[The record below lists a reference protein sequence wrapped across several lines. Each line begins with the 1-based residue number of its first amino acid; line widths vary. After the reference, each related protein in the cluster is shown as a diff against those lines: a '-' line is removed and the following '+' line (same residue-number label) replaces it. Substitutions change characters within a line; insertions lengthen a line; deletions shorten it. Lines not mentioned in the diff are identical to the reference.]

1 MSPFHKRK
9 PLWMLALI
17 AAASVA
23 LPGVLI
29 AEDAALS
36 EVRATCEMFVT
47 AFNDGDAQAVAA
59 LWTEKGEYVDEAG
72 QVYSGRE
79 AIEQAYA
86 KFFADHEGAKIHV
99 KIESLRLVSD
109 GVAIE
114 EGRAEVEPTPDGA
127 PGSTKYVCVH
137 NKVGRDWLMASVRD
151 TFVPKPS
158 NYQSIS
164 DLEWLI
170 GTWVAEER
178 GAKMESVCRWV
189 ADKSF
194 VERKY
199 TTTHHDGTK
208 QSGVQIIGFNP
219 QTKAVQSWNFSPDG
233 GHAVGLWVPID
244 SGWRATMHGVAGDGT
259 VTTSI
264 NVLTRLDD
272 NAYSWK
278 SIERTAGDV
287 SLPDSDEV
295 VVKRQTTS
303 N

>member
-1 MSPFHKRK
+1 MSPVRDCK
-9 PLWMLALI
+9 PLLMLALL
-17 AAASVA
+17 STVA
-23 LPGVLI
+23 LSLSGEAVG
-29 AEDAALS
+29 EDAALS
-36 EVRATCEMFVT
+36 EVRATCETFIA
-47 AFNDGDAQAVAA
+47 AFNKGDAKAVAE

-79 AIEQAYA
+79 AIEKAYA
-86 KFFADHEGAKIHV
+86 TFFSEHKGAKIEV
-99 KIESLRLVSD
+99 KIDSLRLVSD

-114 EGRAEVEPTPDGA
+114 EGHAEVEPTPAGA
-127 PGSTKYVCVH
+127 PGSTKYVAVH
-137 NKVGRDWLMASVRD
+137 NKVGDNWLMASVRD

-158 NYQSIS
+158 NYQSIA

-170 GTWVAEER
+170 GTWVAEEH
-178 GAKMESVCRWV
+178 GSKMVSVSRWV

-208 QSGVQIIGFNP
+208 QSGVQIIGYNP
-219 QTKAVQSWNFSPDG
+219 QTKAVQSWNFSPGG
-233 GHAVGLWVPID
+233 GHAVGLWGPID

-287 SLPDSDEV
+287 ALPDSDEV
-295 VVKRQTTS
+295 VVKRQTS
-303 N
+303 SK

>member
-1 MSPFHKRK
+1 MSPFCVRK
-9 PLWMLALI
+9 PLRMLALI
-17 AAASVA
+17 AAVA
-23 LPGVLI
+23 FSLPNMLA
-29 AEDAALS
+29 AEDATLS
-36 EVRATCEMFVT
+36 EVRATCENFVS
-47 AFNDGDAQAVAA
+47 AFNKADAKAVAA
-59 LWTEKGEYVDEAG
+59 LWTEKGEYVDETG
-72 QVYSGRE
+72 QIYTGRE
-79 AIEQAYA
+79 AIEKAYA
-86 KFFADHEGAKIHV
+86 KFFDEHKDAQIHV
-99 KIESLRLVSD
+99 KIDSLRLVSD

-114 EGRAEVEPTPDGA
+114 EGRAEVEPTPAGA
-127 PGSTKYVCVH
+127 PGSTKYVAVH
-137 NKVGRDWLMASVRD
+137 NKVGDKWLMASVRD

-158 NYQSIS
+158 NYQSIA

-170 GTWVAEER
+170 GTWVAEEH

-194 VERKY
+194 VERRY

-219 QTKAVQSWNFSPDG
+219 LTKAVQSWNFTAGG

-244 SGWRATMHGVAGDGT
+244 SGWRASMEGVAGDGT
-259 VTTSI
+259 MTTSI

-287 SLPDSDEV
+287 ALPDSDEV
-295 VVKRQTTS
+295 VVKRQDTS